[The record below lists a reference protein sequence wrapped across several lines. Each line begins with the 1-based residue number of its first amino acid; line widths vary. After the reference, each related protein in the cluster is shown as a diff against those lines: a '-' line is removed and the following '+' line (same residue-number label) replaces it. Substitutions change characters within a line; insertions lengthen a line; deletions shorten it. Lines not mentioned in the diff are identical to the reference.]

1 MSRKKSKQIKKIV
14 KKLDKTTI
22 IILCLFLI
30 LGLAVGVG
38 TSYFVMR
45 NDVFAINGE
54 TEIVLNVGDEYVE
67 GGAKAI
73 AFGKDISSFVQI
85 DGQVD
90 TENEGEYIL
99 KYTVDNFRF
108 RNYVLYKLVKVVGE
122 ENNG

>member
-108 RNYVLYKLVKVVGE
+108 RNYVLYKIVKVVGE